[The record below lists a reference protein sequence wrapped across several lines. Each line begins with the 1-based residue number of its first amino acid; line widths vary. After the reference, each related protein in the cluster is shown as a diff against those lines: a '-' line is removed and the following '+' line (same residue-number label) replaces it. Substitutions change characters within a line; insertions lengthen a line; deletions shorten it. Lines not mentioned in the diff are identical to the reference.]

1 MPAQQRS
8 RFWNGLSLV
17 LAALACGLAVSGCGS
32 NATPPP
38 PSDGEKN
45 LQALGNAIA
54 MFQGAKKRYPN
65 DLKELKAWLKTAKAS
80 NLKARGIDDVE
91 KIFTSPRDN
100 EPYLYAKPVSS
111 IPPALAYEKTG
122 SGDKKMVVGHH
133 LIVEDVQE
141 DDLQARLKESKART
155 PVEP

>member
-1 MPAQQRS
+1 MPARHRS
-8 RFWNGLSLV
+8 RFWNGLAFV
-17 LAALACGLAVSGCGS
+17 LAALACGLAASGCGS
-32 NATPPP
+32 SGTPPP
-38 PSDGEKN
+38 QSDGEKN

-65 DLKELKAWLKTAKAS
+65 DLNELKAWLKTAKAS
-80 NLKARGIDDVE
+80 DLKARGIEDVE
-91 KIFTSPRDN
+91 KIFTSPRDSQ
-100 EPYLYAKPVSS
+100 PYLYAKPISS

-122 SGDKKMVVGHH
+122 ASDKKMVVGHH

-141 DDLQARLKESKART
+141 ADLQARLKESKIRT